1 MKFKLLLLALVSAAL
16 VATNAASAFVTN
28 PGPGT
33 WRSLTTCLNGGTIT
47 LTSGQYLRIGWGTIT
62 ETQSYNFLDAQS
74 GTVSIT
80 GTNGS
85 QSWTWGVG
93 DTTNWT
99 VPALV
104 SAPGNQLN
112 GGKPIWF
119 TGAFL
124 QVTLPP
130 GSYTISANLAINK
143 TVQDGGG
150 SVKQGSW
157 FTTSACSLVVQ

>member
-1 MKFKLLLLALVSAAL
+1 MPNQWLRQKPNGQPF
-16 VATNAASAFVTN
+16 
-28 PGPGT
+28 
-33 WRSLTTCLNGGTIT
+33 TTGN
-47 LTSGQYLRIGWGTIT
+47 YLRIGWGTIT
-62 ETQSYNFLDAQS
+62 EAQSYNFLAAQS
-74 GTVSIT
+74 GTLSIT
-80 GTNGS
+80 GPNGS
-85 QSWTWGVG
+85 QSWTWAAGN
-93 DTTNWT
+93 TANWT

-119 TGAFL
+119 TGAFF
-124 QVTLPP
+124 QVNLAP

-150 SVKQGSW
+150 AIKAGSW